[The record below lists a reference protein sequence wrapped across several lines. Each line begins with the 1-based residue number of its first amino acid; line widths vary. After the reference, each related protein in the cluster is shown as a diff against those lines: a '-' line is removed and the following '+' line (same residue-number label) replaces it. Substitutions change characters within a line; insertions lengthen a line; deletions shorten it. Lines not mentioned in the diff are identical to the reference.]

1 MPPEPTIRT
10 AAMDDF
16 GTVCQLLQELDDLH
30 VRIRP
35 DVFQQFDD
43 PEGQRERI
51 ARFVDGNDAELF
63 VAELQ
68 TGIVG
73 LATVRIYDNTD
84 APMFRPGRRACM
96 DNLVVNQEF
105 RGMGIGKML
114 LDRIT
119 EWTRSRELQCVD
131 MNVWHDNQA
140 GLSFFTTNGFTPR
153 CQKMELR
160 IDKAT

>member
-1 MPPEPTIRT
+1 MPTEPTIRT
-10 AAMDDF
+10 ATMDDF
-16 GTVCQLLQELDDLH
+16 GTVCQLLQELDELH

-43 PEGQRERI
+43 PVRQRERI
-51 ARFVDGNDAELF
+51 ARFVNENDAELF
-63 VAELQ
+63 VAEMK

-73 LATVRIYDNTD
+73 LATVRITDNPD

-96 DNLVVNQEF
+96 DNLVVNQKF
-105 RGMGIGKML
+105 RGVGIAKML

-119 EWTRSRELQCVD
+119 EWTQSRELPCID
-131 MNVWHDNQA
+131 INVWHDNKA

-160 IDKAT
+160 IDEAT